1 LPIEFSGAAYRFGHG
16 TVQSKYHL
24 NDNNDAFNFL
34 NWAAKNFTICLKNST
49 SLSRCCL
56 IPPATEA
63 FNAHAQPSQP
73 LCCDCFILI
82 QKALSARHM
91 GSSHELNS
99 VGNLLKFLEENR
111 RKIAHA
117 KDLLT

>member
-34 NWAAKNFTICLKNST
+34 NRAAKNFTICQKNSI
-49 SLSRCCL
+49 SRSRSFL
-56 IPPATEA
+56 ISSATEA
-63 FNAHAQPSQP
+63 FNAHAQSSQP
-73 LCCDCFILI
+73 FCSDCFILI

-91 GSSHELNS
+91 GSSHGLNS
-99 VGNLLKFLEENR
+99 VGNLIKFVKENR